1 MKNIFKFAAMAFAA
15 VLLVASC
22 EKKEDDKETLS
33 IDGKQW
39 VTNMEGTG
47 IFLDL
52 GLKKKDTLC
61 SGYCD
66 PTTLESMMGMSVG
79 TYTVTATDATSG
91 SINVNGMDP
100 MTGAEAVLTY
110 KYKDLTESSVK
121 IDFGII
127 YNMPTIEGEIQY
139 ADFTIAAKTIEFED
153 MYDNM

>member
-22 EKKEDDKETLS
+22 EKKEDALS

-39 VTNMEGTG
+39 VTEVEGAG
-47 IFLDL
+47 LFLDL

-66 PTTLESMMGMSVG
+66 PETLEGLQGWSIG

-91 SINVNGMDP
+91 SINLNGIDSY
-100 MTGAEAVLTY
+100 TGEEALLVF
-110 KYKDLTESSVK
+110 KYKDLTESTVK

-127 YNMPTIEGEIQY
+127 YGMPTIEGEIQY
-139 ADFTIAAKTIEFED
+139 ADFKIATKTIEFED

>member
-22 EKKEDDKETLS
+22 EKKEDALS

-39 VTNMEGTG
+39 VTEMEGMG
-47 IFLDL
+47 VFLDL

-66 PTTLESMMGMSVG
+66 PETLESLQGMSMG

-91 SINVNGMDP
+91 SINLNGMDP
-100 MTGAEAVLTY
+100 YTGAEALLVF
-110 KYKDLTESSVK
+110 KYKDLTESTVK
-121 IDFGII
+121 IDFGIV
-127 YNMPTIEGEIQY
+127 YGMPTTEGEVQY
-139 ADFTIAAKTIEFED
+139 ADFKIAAKTIEFED

>member
-22 EKKEDDKETLS
+22 EKKEPALS

-39 VTNMEGTG
+39 VTELEGTG
-47 IFLDL
+47 VFLDL

-66 PTTLESMMGMSVG
+66 TTTLESMMGMSVG

-91 SINVNGMDP
+91 SINVNGVDP
-100 MTGAEAVLTY
+100 MTGAEAVLSY
-110 KYKDLTESSVK
+110 KYKDLTESTVK

-127 YNMPTIEGEIQY
+127 YNMPTTEGEIQY
-139 ADFTIAAKTIEFED
+139 ADFKIATKTIEFED

>member
-22 EKKEDDKETLS
+22 EKKEDALS

-39 VTNMEGTG
+39 VTNQEGMG
-47 IFLDL
+47 VFLDL

-66 PTTLESMMGMSVG
+66 PETLESLQGWSVG

-91 SINVNGMDP
+91 SINVNGVDP
-100 MTGAEAVLTY
+100 GNGEEAVLSY

>member
-22 EKKEDDKETLS
+22 EKKEDALS

-39 VTNMEGTG
+39 VTEMEGMG
-47 IFLDL
+47 VFFDL

-66 PTTLESMMGMSVG
+66 PTTLESMMGWSVG

-91 SINVNGMDP
+91 SINLNGIDSY
-100 MTGAEAVLTY
+100 TGEEGLLVF
-110 KYKDLTESSVK
+110 KYKDLTESTVK

-127 YNMPTIEGEIQY
+127 YGTPTIEGEIQY
-139 ADFTIAAKTIEFED
+139 ADFKIAAKTIEFED

>member
-15 VLLVASC
+15 VLLVVSC
-22 EKKEDDKETLS
+22 EKKEPALS

-39 VTNMEGTG
+39 VTEMEGMG
-47 IFLDL
+47 LFLDL

-66 PTTLESMMGMSVG
+66 PETLVSLQGMSMG

-91 SINVNGMDP
+91 SINLNGMDSY
-100 MTGAEAVLTY
+100 TGEEAVLVF
-110 KYKDLTESSVK
+110 KYKDLTESTVK

-127 YNMPTIEGEIQY
+127 FGMPTIEGEIQY

>member
-22 EKKEDDKETLS
+22 EKKEDALS

-39 VTNMEGTG
+39 VTNQEGMG
-47 IFLDL
+47 VFLDL

-66 PTTLESMMGMSVG
+66 PETL
-79 TYTVTATDATSG
+79 
-91 SINVNGMDP
+91 NGVDP
-100 MTGAEAVLTY
+100 GNGEEAVLSY